1 MDLVEKTIVTRIPR
15 SELERYFK
23 TIVKDLGYGT
33 YVGENYIITLG
44 ESKAVKLGAITLFET
59 RISFKGPEE
68 TIAKVMEEYRRSN
81 LKGGG

>member
-1 MDLVEKTIVTRIPR
+1 MDLVEKSIVTRIPR

-23 TIVKDLGYGT
+23 TVCEDSGNGT
-33 YVGENYIITLG
+33 YVGENFAITLS